1 MKVIIPA
8 LALLQ
13 IAAGRNTQGVAGG
26 QSVKDCFNIMQNFPS
41 RSDVPDTLYLHC
53 LLLVE
58 IRNPRIDIQS
68 LLVLIRNLIN
78 PAAHHRRAPGLL
90 KIRGQKAAVLGTT
103 ED

>member
-1 MKVIIPA
+1 MRLRAAVNQSLAQRKEAEMKVIIPA

-26 QSVKDCFNIMQNFPS
+26 QGVKDCFNIMQNFPS

-58 IRNPRIDIQS
+58 IRNPRIDIEVTPKS
-68 LLVLIRNLIN
+68 
-78 PAAHHRRAPGLL
+78 
-90 KIRGQKAAVLGTT
+90 
-103 ED
+103 

>member
-26 QSVKDCFNIMQNFPS
+26 QGVKDCFNIMHNFPS

-58 IRNPRIDIQS
+58 IRNPQFPLVKDI
-68 LLVLIRNLIN
+68 V
-78 PAAHHRRAPGLL
+78 GYL
-90 KIRGQKAAVLGTT
+90 KMCHSILPIKR
-103 ED
+103 